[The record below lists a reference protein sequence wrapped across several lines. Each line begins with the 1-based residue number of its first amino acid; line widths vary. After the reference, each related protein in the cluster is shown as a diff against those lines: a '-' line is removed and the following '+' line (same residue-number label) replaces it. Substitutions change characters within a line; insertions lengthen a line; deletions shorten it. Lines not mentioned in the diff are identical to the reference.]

1 MFQIYQYVFHVRH
14 TFPRKIK
21 METVSKIVHSFD
33 LLYKETIKKAMY
45 IFVQN
50 LLFLM
55 DFTNLFLVKSTK
67 KVNI

>member
-1 MFQIYQYVFHVRH
+1 
-14 TFPRKIK
+14 

-55 DFTNLFLVKSTK
+55 DFTNIFLVKSTK
-67 KVNI
+67 KVNV